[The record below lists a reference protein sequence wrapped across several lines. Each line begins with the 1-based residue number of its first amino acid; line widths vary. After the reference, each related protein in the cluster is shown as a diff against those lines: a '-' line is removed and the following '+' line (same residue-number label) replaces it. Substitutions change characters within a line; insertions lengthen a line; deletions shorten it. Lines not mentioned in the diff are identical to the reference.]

1 MDQKAGETFK
11 PDKQNIKKKSRL
23 VSKHTV
29 VTLNIVIYCIYAPS
43 KLKF

>member
-1 MDQKAGETFK
+1 MDQKAGEAYKT
-11 PDKQNIKKKSRL
+11 DKQNLKKSRL

-29 VTLNIVIYCIYAPS
+29 VTLNIVIYCMYAPS